1 MPDVNTPPEPILV
14 DAFPAGTTSPSGLPP
29 AATAFTS
36 GGTAMFQPLGFTGYS
51 IVQIL
56 LSLYGNLLLFAL
68 YSAWLAVAFVELSQ
82 RKELSGR
89 ARLGWGALVLAVPI
103 LGPILY
109 YFASGSQLSTRFRLA
124 LVVGAPVLCLAVT
137 VLLLVVASFTLA

>member
-1 MPDVNTPPEPILV
+1 ML
-14 DAFPAGTTSPSGLPP
+14 
-29 AATAFTS
+29 
-36 GGTAMFQPLGFTGYS
+36 QPLGFTAYS

-82 RKELSGR
+82 RKDLGTGGR
-89 ARLGWGALVLAVPI
+89 LLWGVVTLGIPI
-103 LGPILY
+103 VGPILY
-109 YFASGSQLSTRFRLA
+109 YFASRSQLSRSFRLG

-137 VLLLVVASFTLA
+137 VLLLIVASYTLL

>member
-1 MPDVNTPPEPILV
+1 ML
-14 DAFPAGTTSPSGLPP
+14 
-29 AATAFTS
+29 
-36 GGTAMFQPLGFTGYS
+36 QPLGFTGYS

-56 LSLYGNLLLFAL
+56 LSLYGNLLLFAI

-89 ARLGWGALVLAVPI
+89 ARLGWGTLALAIPI

-109 YFASGSQLSTRFRLA
+109 YFAGGSKLTTRFRLG
-124 LVVGAPVLCLAVT
+124 LVVGAPVLCLVIT
-137 VLLLVVASFTLA
+137 VLLMVLASYTLL